1 MNTRARRAYPFYIFL
16 PSSFLCASW
25 HKFCCKPSLCKDNFS
40 QTASHILKQLCTSSS
55 EQRLDEGRDGFTS
68 GALYLATAWLRSK
81 VAQVTPRCG
90 TEERFSPFPLPP
102 FVSSSLCPFVSSSL
116 CPFVSSSL
124 CPFVSL
130 TLSLFD
136 SLTLRLFDSLTLPL
150 VFMMFLLYFCNW
162 LECVTAF

>member
-16 PSSFLCASW
+16 PSAFLCASW

-40 QTASHILKQLCTSSS
+40 QTASHIPKQLCTSSS
-55 EQRLDEGRDGFTS
+55 EQRLDEGRDGFTF

-90 TEERFSPFPLPP
+90 TEERFSPS
-102 FVSSSLCPFVSSSL
+102 VSSSLCPF
-116 CPFVSSSL
+116 
-124 CPFVSL
+124 
-130 TLSLFD
+130 LSL
-136 SLTLRLFDSLTLPL
+136 SLRLFDSLSLSL
-150 VFMMFLLYFCNW
+150 VFMMFLPYFCNW

>member
-90 TEERFSPFPLPP
+90 TEERFSPFALRPPSLPP
-102 FVSSSLCPFVSSSL
+102 SFPSPLSAFDSSSLCL
-116 CPFVSSSL
+116 L
-124 CPFVSL
+124 VSL
-130 TLSLFD
+130 TLCLFD
-136 SLTLRLFDSLTLPL
+136 SLSL
-150 VFMMFLLYFCNW
+150 
-162 LECVTAF
+162 